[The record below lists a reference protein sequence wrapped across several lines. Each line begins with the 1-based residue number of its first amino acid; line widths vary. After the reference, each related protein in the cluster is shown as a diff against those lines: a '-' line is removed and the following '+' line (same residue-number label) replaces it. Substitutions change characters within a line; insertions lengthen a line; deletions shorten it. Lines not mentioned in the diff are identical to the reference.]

1 MRRKLKETFL
11 TFYRIGR
18 FTFSVGLL
26 VVIFSLSSL
35 YKVIP
40 IDNFSLAVLGI
51 YSVVS
56 LVNLLLPNK
65 PHLFEFLLDE
75 LFLFLLIVKGA
86 FSYTFFSI
94 FLIFPVVFSGLT
106 LSGYEKYASLL
117 LALSLQSLSLF
128 WLRPE
133 ESFAPLQFALNST
146 ALIFMLLV
154 ADKLRLTLEKQES
167 YIELL
172 EKKKREA
179 EIYKKLYRISAD
191 LAHEIKN
198 PLASIKGAVELLSEG
213 RDNKKLL
220 KIVKKETERLDK
232 ILKDFLNLARPS
244 SREKVKID
252 LKKLVEEVIESL
264 ESSRKEIE
272 FKGEN
277 IYITMDPSS
286 LRSVVENLLRNATQW
301 AKSKVKVNLYK
312 EGEWITLSIED
323 DGPGVPYEDR
333 FRIFEPFF
341 SKRRDGS
348 GLGLALVKKLTID
361 FGGFVFVEDSP
372 LGGARFVLKIP
383 LKEAK

>member
-1 MRRKLKETFL
+1 MKRKLRETFL

-35 YKVIP
+35 YRVIP
-40 IDNFSLAVLGI
+40 VDKFSLGVLGI
-51 YSVVS
+51 YSAVS
-56 LVNLLLPNK
+56 LVNLLLPNN

-106 LSGYEKYASLL
+106 LRGYEKYASLL
-117 LALSLQSLSLF
+117 LAILLQFLSLL

-133 ESFAPLQFALNST
+133 ENFVPLQFALNST
-146 ALIFMLLV
+146 ALILMLLV
-154 ADKLRLTLEKQES
+154 ADKLRLASEKQES
-167 YIELL
+167 YIEFLK
-172 EKKKREA
+172 EKKREA

-213 RDNKKLL
+213 RNDKKLL

-244 SREKVKID
+244 NREKVKVD
-252 LKKLVEEVIESL
+252 LKKVVEEVIESL
-264 ESSRKEIE
+264 ESSGKEIE

-277 IYITMDPSS
+277 FYITIDPSS

-312 EGEWITLSIED
+312 EGEWITLSVED
-323 DGPGVPYEDR
+323 DGPGIPYEDR
-333 FRIFEPFF
+333 FRVFEPFF
-341 SKRRDGS
+341 SRRKNGS
-348 GLGLALVKKLTID
+348 GLGLALVKKITID